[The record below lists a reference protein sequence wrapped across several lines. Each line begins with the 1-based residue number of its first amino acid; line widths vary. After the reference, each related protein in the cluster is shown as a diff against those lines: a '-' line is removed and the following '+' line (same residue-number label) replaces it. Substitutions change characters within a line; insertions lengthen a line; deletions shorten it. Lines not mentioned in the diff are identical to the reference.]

1 VWLVGSNLNQFFH
14 RKRKI
19 MLKWAKQRV
28 RMLMLYQAG
37 VEDAIASG
45 STSTPSTVIIA
56 ATAQRTSRHLV
67 AISSRALES
76 MSAREL
82 VRAPAYEPMR
92 ALTSPRRPGVHA
104 RWKEQNR
111 VPFQNV
117 M

>member
-1 VWLVGSNLNQFFH
+1 
-14 RKRKI
+14 

-28 RMLMLYQAG
+28 RMLMLHQAG

-45 STSTPSTVIIA
+45 STNTPPVEIIA
-56 ATAQRTSRHLV
+56 AAAQRTSKHLV
-67 AISSRALES
+67 AISSVRFES

-82 VRAPAYEPMR
+82 VRAPAYAPMR
-92 ALTSPRRPGVHA
+92 VMANPRRPGVDA